1 MTNMKA
7 KNSAPSIR
15 NIPAE
20 LKKHKI
26 KKGQNALDYRDNITM
41 KADAIIINENK

>member
-1 MTNMKA
+1 MKA

-26 KKGQNALDYRDNITM
+26 RKRTECTGFRDNITM
-41 KADAIIINENK
+41 KAEAIIINENK